1 MTRPIVAYGDPVLT
15 QPALPVESAGEDLW
29 QLIQDMFDTMQ
40 AAEGVGLAAPQ
51 VGEGLSVFVT
61 AFAEDVDPFFLKQ
74 SRWPGRV
81 FINPKLLDSSGLM
94 ATGVEGCLSIP
105 GIEVSVQRPMQVR
118 INYRDEQFN
127 LQEESFTGF
136 MARVVQHEMDHL
148 DGILM
153 TDRINRHRQ
162 KSLKPHLSA
171 VARGK
176 HKAGYAIHYPTN

>member
-1 MTRPIVAYGDPVLT
+1 MIRPIVAYGDPILQ
-15 QPALPVESAGEDLW
+15 QPALTVDKASDDLW

-51 VGEGLSVFVT
+51 VAEGLQVFIS
-61 AFAEDVDPFFLKQ
+61 AFAEEVDPFFLKQ

-81 FINPKLLDSSGLM
+81 FINPELLDSSAMM

-105 GIEVSVQRPMQVR
+105 GIEVSVQRPVQVR
-118 INYRDEQFN
+118 ISYRDEQFN
-127 LQEESFTGF
+127 KQEESFTGF
-136 MARVVQHEMDHL
+136 LARVIQHEMDHL

-162 KSLKPHLSA
+162 KSLKPHLGA
-171 VARGK
+171 VSRGK
-176 HKAGYAIHYPTN
+176 HKAEYAIHYPTN